1 MDNTQYCKCGVVVYS
16 YADNHCSNCGA
27 FINEDGTTGKP
38 YAELEAENKE
48 LFYRAAVSFDL
59 EKGNTVLCNF
69 CVYEHYEGDPPCD
82 ECKQGKSFEQRIGTL
97 GFNDTPCYTC
107 YQGDKFKQRLVNFE
121 EKIKELEA
129 ENTEL
134 KRRAAWYLKLI
145 SEKEILQCEACKD
158 SFSSSASEPCKS
170 CKYSYDHNSKDNFT
184 PAPVPD
190 DFEVK
195 NG

>member
-48 LFYRAAVSFDL
+48 LFYRAAVALDL
-59 EKGNTVLCNF
+59 EKENAVLCNF

-97 GFNDTPCYTC
+97 GFNELPCGTC
-107 YQGDKFKQRLVNFE
+107 YQGDKFKQRLTDFNA
-121 EKIKELEA
+121 KITVLEA
-129 ENTEL
+129 DNLEL
-134 KRRAAWYLKLI
+134 KRRSAWYLDVMGNYC
-145 SEKEILQCEACKD
+145 SFCKNVNAEPD
-158 SFSSSASEPCKS
+158 DEPCIS
-170 CKYSYDHNSKDNFT
+170 CCYHKGEDYNFNPL
-184 PAPVPD
+184 PAPI
-190 DFEVK
+190 EYNAAK
-195 NG
+195 QEAKQ

>member
-1 MDNTQYCKCGVVVYS
+1 MDKIKCPCGEAEYCSHYAVWHISVTFNNGFCVDHYPVEYCPHCGKRF
-16 YADNHCSNCGA
+16 NP
-27 FINEDGTTGKP
+27 DGTTGKSH
-38 YAELEAENKE
+38 AELEAE
-48 LFYRAAVSFDL
+48 LA
-59 EKGNTVLCNF
+59 
-69 CVYEHYEGDPPCD
+69 
-82 ECKQGKSFEQRIGTL
+82 
-97 GFNDTPCYTC
+97 
-107 YQGDKFKQRLVNFE
+107 
-121 EKIKELEA
+121 EA
-129 ENTEL
+129 

-195 NG
+195 ENG